1 MPEDAIARPPDAFAW
16 LVAALARGDLTSA
29 QLEQRLLKAGFEHEA
44 CAHALERAANAGYV
58 DDTRVAVERARRL
71 AERDASD
78 EAIRADLAGRGLPE
92 EQVELALERV
102 TPEAERAER
111 LAARLGSGPRA
122 ARALL
127 RKGYPQDVVERTLRL
142 EIAE

>member
-1 MPEDAIARPPDAFAW
+1 VPEDAFEV
-16 LVAALARGDLTSA
+16 LVAALARGDRTSA
-29 QLEQRLLKAGFEHEA
+29 QLEQRLLKAGFGPEA
-44 CAHALERAANAGYV
+44 CAEALARAAEAGYL
-58 DDTRVAVERARRL
+58 DDTRVALERARRL

-78 EAIRADLAGRGLPE
+78 EAIRTDLAGKGVPGHE
-92 EQVELALERV
+92 IELALAQT

-111 LAARLGSGPRA
+111 LAARLGGGPRA

-127 RKGYPQDVVERTLRL
+127 RKGYPEDVIERTLGL